1 MACREVRIGKKIG
14 VFKIG
19 FSSPFSPD
27 SFSSFGVLAR
37 FKRGNNKIPIPVAI
51 FTAVLT
57 IQTSSEVKV
66 ERCTDE

>member
-1 MACREVRIGKKIG
+1 MACREVRTEKKQFG

-19 FSSPFSPD
+19 FSFPFSPD

-51 FTAVLT
+51 FTAAFT
-57 IQTSSEVKV
+57 IQTSSAAKV
-66 ERCTDE
+66 EEVH